1 MADIKL
7 KRRRK
12 PLWPWFTGLIILLAL
27 GWGVFEALNQKKSDL
42 YADKVF
48 SEDKDE
54 NRFREFSF
62 DTENEDRESKRN
74 SRFINEFIIFAEEG
88 DSYGNGNSYEAEG
101 LSRLADALE
110 SIAFE
115 ADIEDSMLE
124 SRLDNIRSKA
134 EFALENGNAHG
145 DSVRVAMTDAV
156 DAFKIIQ
163 SESFPKQNNEIEVL
177 NRTIKKY
184 SPSETESQHKRN
196 MQEFFSQ
203 SAMTMEEFCE
213 DLNN

>member
-42 YADKVF
+42 YSEKVF
-48 SEDKDE
+48 TEKKEE

-62 DTENEDRESKRN
+62 DTENTDRESKRN
-74 SRFINEFIIFAEEG
+74 SRIINEFILFVEEG

-101 LSRLADALE
+101 LSRLAAALE

-115 ADIEDSMLE
+115 ANIEDSMLD

-134 EFALENGNAHG
+134 EFVLENGNAHG
-145 DSVRVAMTDAV
+145 DSARVAMSDAV
-156 DAFKIIQ
+156 DAFEIIQ
-163 SESFPKQNNEIEVL
+163 SESFPEQNEEIEVL
-177 NRTIKKY
+177 NRTFKKY
-184 SPSETESQHKRN
+184 SPSENEIQHKKNIR
-196 MQEFFSQ
+196 EFFSQ